1 MNDESYPLLK
11 KYQCYLALTS
21 LALSHWHV
29 IRVLL
34 IYQIPQV
41 FLGPN
46 RILSILSHTLWPRK
60 SLAAAKLSL
69 EERIMT
75 ACNDLGPIFI
85 KFGQIISTRVD
96 LLPPEVS
103 CALEKLQDKVPE
115 FSPEE
120 AQNMIEENTQKP
132 ISQVFKKFQK
142 KAIGSASLAQVHMA
156 TLTNNRKVII
166 KLLRPNIKKKIHKNL
181 QMLYHMAK
189 IIDYYHPNGK
199 IIRASEVIQDYDR
212 ALRNEIDLLIEAANC
227 SQMYRNA
234 QNNPSVRIPR
244 VLWKYCY
251 KNMLVTE
258 YVKGTEAYNTT
269 QLSKKKIDQKKVA
282 KDILMLFL
290 DQTFEHNFFH
300 ADMHP
305 GNILIDDKDPKQPIV
320 QLVDFGIVGS
330 LTKTDQLYIAQNL
343 IAFFNRDYETIIRL
357 HIESGW
363 IPNIDN
369 QQNMMNE
376 IRAIGEPL
384 YAKPLK
390 EISFGKVLGELF
402 QIARQYQMIVQP
414 QLILLQKTIFN
425 IEALARRLDPD
436 LNLWESAKPYVENWI
451 NNQYSVQKSLSN
463 LSNQLP
469 KLIYDLSQYRQPQK
483 NIVQRAADP
492 EVTQTPSYTI
502 IHIVL
507 AAAVGFS
514 ISYLWAQS

>member
-1 MNDESYPLLK
+1 
-11 KYQCYLALTS
+11 
-21 LALSHWHV
+21 
-29 IRVLL
+29 
-34 IYQIPQV
+34 
-41 FLGPN
+41 
-46 RILSILSHTLWPRK
+46 
-60 SLAAAKLSL
+60 
-69 EERIMT
+69 
-75 ACNDLGPIFI
+75 
-85 KFGQIISTRVD
+85 
-96 LLPPEVS
+96 
-103 CALEKLQDKVPE
+103 
-115 FSPEE
+115 
-120 AQNMIEENTQKP
+120 
-132 ISQVFKKFQK
+132 
-142 KAIGSASLAQVHMA
+142 
-156 TLTNNRKVII
+156 
-166 KLLRPNIKKKIHKNL
+166 
-181 QMLYHMAK
+181 
-189 IIDYYHPNGK
+189 
-199 IIRASEVIQDYDR
+199 
-212 ALRNEIDLLIEAANC
+212 
-227 SQMYRNA
+227 
-234 QNNPSVRIPR
+234 
-244 VLWKYCY
+244 
-251 KNMLVTE
+251 
-258 YVKGTEAYNTT
+258 
-269 QLSKKKIDQKKVA
+269 
-282 KDILMLFL
+282 
-290 DQTFEHNFFH
+290 
-300 ADMHP
+300 
-305 GNILIDDKDPKQPIV
+305 V

-483 NIVQRAADP
+483 NIVHRAADP